1 MKDSEFIELLNLYLD
16 HEISTDDAARLE
28 AEVQNNPARRRVYRE
43 YCQMQKACKVLAE
56 DFQSEAAVIAE
67 RAVAPNVIDF
77 ASAARA
83 QRPRLSGFYTV
94 GAFAAAAA
102 CLAIIFVGRSRE
114 QHRNE
119 AAQPVVAQQTVTTPA
134 PVASLASTHLLA
146 PTGVQLVS
154 LPTMRRDNAGGS
166 STLAPLSLSN
176 HAQSDALMAAAI
188 KQANDQFAWIS
199 DTQLAPLQPITA
211 DQLRLEAR
219 PMIIK
224 QEPRTYGSR
233 QPVQGVNTEWAV
245 FQFQK

>member
-28 AEVQNNPARRRVYRE
+28 AEVQKNPARRRVYRE

-67 RAVAPNVIDF
+67 RAVTPNVIDF

-83 QRPRLSGFYTV
+83 QRSRLSGFYTV

-114 QHRNE
+114 QQRN
-119 AAQPVVAQQTVTTPA
+119 ATAQPVVAQQAVTTPT
-134 PVASLASTHLLA
+134 PVANLVSAQPMA
-146 PTGVQLVS
+146 PTSLQLVS
-154 LPTMRRDNAGGS
+154 LPVRRDNAGGS
-166 STLAPLSLSN
+166 STLAPLSLTN

-199 DTQLAPLQPITA
+199 DTHLAPLQPITA
-211 DQLRLEAR
+211 DQLRLETR